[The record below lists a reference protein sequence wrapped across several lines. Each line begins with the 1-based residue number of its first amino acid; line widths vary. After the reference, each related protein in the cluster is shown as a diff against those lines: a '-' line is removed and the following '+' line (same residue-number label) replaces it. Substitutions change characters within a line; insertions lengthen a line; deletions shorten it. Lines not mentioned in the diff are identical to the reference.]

1 MNIKHIKLECKTDC
15 DNSNCNTC
23 NLFTC
28 SVCGCSE
35 GELPSDCPGYRVEAE
50 TRENIYTGKL
60 DYKDGTWW
68 ERTK

>member
-1 MNIKHIKLECKTDC
+1 MNHIKTECKPDC
-15 DNSNCNTC
+15 DNPYCNTC

-35 GELPSDCPGYRVEAE
+35 GELPSDCPGAKVPVED
-50 TRENIYTGKL
+50 REKIYAGKL

-68 ERTK
+68 ERWK